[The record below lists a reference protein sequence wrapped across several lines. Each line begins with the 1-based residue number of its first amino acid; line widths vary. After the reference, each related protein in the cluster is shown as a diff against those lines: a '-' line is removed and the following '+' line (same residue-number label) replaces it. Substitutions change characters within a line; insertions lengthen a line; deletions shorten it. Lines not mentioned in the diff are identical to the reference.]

1 MLLDRHPPEEAPMQR
16 IQSFAEDQ
24 AEILAQEQRAGRISR
39 RDLLAGLGA
48 LGMAA
53 AMPGPAHAQAR
64 PEVVLVNWGGEA
76 VPAFRE
82 AFQAPYV
89 AAGGRMV
96 IDGSGPSNGK
106 MKTMVQARNVT
117 WDICDSGV
125 AGTGE
130 LGPAGLLEEID
141 YSIVDKGKVDTAF
154 AYKYGVANYMFST
167 VMAWNTR
174 KVSGTPAIADFFD
187 LKKYPGRRMLRRN
200 QQGMLEMALLADGV
214 PMEKLYP
221 LDVDRAFRKL
231 ETIKSQCLYWNSG
244 AESQSLLRDGE
255 CVMGLL
261 WNTRANLL
269 KRDGGG
275 LIDYTFKDGLLQP
288 GLWVVP
294 KGNPAGKEAMR
305 AIAAMQAPEGQVKLL
320 ASMGNGPANPAAS
333 ALVPDAVKASNPSD
347 PANVAVQAKIDADW
361 YEKHGA
367 AALQRYLDFISA

>member
-1 MLLDRHPPEEAPMQR
+1 MDRV
-16 IQSFAEDQ
+16 QSFAEDQ
-24 AEILAQEQRAGRISR
+24 AEILSQEHRAGRLSR
-39 RDLLAGLGA
+39 RELLGGLGA
-48 LGMAA
+48 LGLAA
-53 AMPGPAHAQAR
+53 ALPGFARAQAR
-64 PEVVLVNWGGEA
+64 PEVVVVNWGGEA
-76 VPAFRE
+76 LPAFKE
-82 AFQAPYV
+82 AFEAPYK

-106 MKTMVQARNVT
+106 MKTMVQAGNVT

-130 LGPAGLLEEID
+130 LGPAGLLAEID
-141 YSIVDKGKVDTAF
+141 YDIVDKSKVDPAF

-167 VMAWNTR
+167 VMAWDAK
-174 KVSGTPAIADFFD
+174 KVSGTPTVADFFD

-214 PMEKLYP
+214 PVSQLYP
-221 LDVDRAFRKL
+221 LDMERAFKKL
-231 ETIKSQCLYWNSG
+231 ASIKSQCLYWNSG

-269 KRDGGG
+269 KRDTKGQ
-275 LIDYTFKDGLLQP
+275 IDYTFKDGLLQP

-320 ASMGNGPANPAAS
+320 ASLGNGPANPAAA
-333 ALVPDAVKASNPSD
+333 ALVPEAVKGSNPSD
-347 PANVAVQAKIDADW
+347 PANVALQAKISADW
-361 YEKHGA
+361 YEKNGS